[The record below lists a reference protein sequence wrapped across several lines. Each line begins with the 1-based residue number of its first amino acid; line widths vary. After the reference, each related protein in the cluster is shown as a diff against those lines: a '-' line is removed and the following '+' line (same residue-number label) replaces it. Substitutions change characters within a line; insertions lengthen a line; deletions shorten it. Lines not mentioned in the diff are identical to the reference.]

1 MLFIR
6 FKDGSEPVSWST
18 RLLMVLGG
26 IMAFSFLFFF
36 AFTFF
41 VVALVAMG
49 VTMIAQFFLGKS
61 GPEVSK
67 PPSANYRAPRRDD
80 DVIDI

>member
-6 FKDGSEPVSWST
+6 FNENSQPISWST

-26 IMAFSFLFFF
+26 IVAFSLLFFF

-41 VVALVAMG
+41 VVALIATGVAL
-49 VTMIAQFFLGKS
+49 IAQFFLGKS
-61 GPEVSK
+61 RSEVPKS
-67 PPSANYRAPRRDD
+67 PSANYRAPRRDD